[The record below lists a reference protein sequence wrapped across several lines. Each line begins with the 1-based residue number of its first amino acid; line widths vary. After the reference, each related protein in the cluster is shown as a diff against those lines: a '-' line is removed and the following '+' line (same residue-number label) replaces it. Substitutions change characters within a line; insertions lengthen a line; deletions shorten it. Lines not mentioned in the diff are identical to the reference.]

1 MSNQR
6 LHVAAN
12 NLDVRGLSVGV
23 GGGGGGLTAGARFI
37 AGRNM
42 GVVGGSG
49 GGGSGS
55 GVSSTCSSGSVSPI
69 PIPVIAI
76 SPGDESSESEIE
88 TEPAKIFHRRV
99 STKRNVN
106 SSVSILLSRL
116 KINSKSH

>member
-6 LHVAAN
+6 LHVATAT
-12 NLDVRGLSVGV
+12 LDVRGGR
-23 GGGGGGLTAGARFI
+23 GARFVP
-37 AGRNM
+37 GRS
-42 GVVGGSG
+42 GV

-106 SSVSILLSRL
+106 SSVSIFQG
-116 KINSKSH
+116 

>member
-6 LHVAAN
+6 LHVATAALN
-12 NLDVRGLSVGV
+12 VRA
-23 GGGGGGLTAGARFI
+23 GG
-37 AGRNM
+37 
-42 GVVGGSG
+42 GVVGGRFVPGRISA
-49 GGGSGS
+49 GS

-106 SSVSILLSRL
+106 SSVSILQG
-116 KINSKSH
+116 